1 MSLSASG
8 ADVRGMFDR
17 IASRYDRANRVMSA
31 GVDVLWRRR
40 AIRELLAGLGEAPT
54 ILDLG
59 AGTLDG
65 AIEIRRRRPGAR
77 VCAAD
82 FARNMLVAGK
92 RKPAAAAIAAQ
103 VADAHALPFREAA
116 FDGAFSAFCVR
127 NLRALPRAMGELR
140 RVIRPGG
147 RLAVLEF
154 FKPARR
160 RPFWDG
166 LYNAR
171 VLPLV
176 GRLVTGDA
184 AAYQYLPESIAEF
197 VSREAFAA
205 ELLTAGFARVVGRDL
220 FPGGVASLVVA
231 E

>member
-17 IASRYDRANRVMSA
+17 IATRYDRANRVMSV
-31 GVDVLWRRR
+31 GVDVLWRRK
-40 AIRELLAGLGEAPT
+40 AIAELLAGLGETPT
-54 ILDLG
+54 VLDLG

-92 RKPAAAAIAAQ
+92 RKPAAAAIATQ
-103 VADAHALPFREAA
+103 VADAHALPYADAA
-116 FDGAFSAFCVR
+116 FDAAFSAFCVR
-127 NLRALPRAMGELR
+127 NLRDLPRALRELR

-147 RLAVLEF
+147 RIAILEF

-171 VLPLV
+171 VLPLL

-184 AAYQYLPESIAEF
+184 AAYQYLPESIAQF
-197 VSREAFAA
+197 LSREAFAA
-205 ELLTAGFARVVGRDL
+205 GLAAAGFARVSGREL

-231 E
+231 A